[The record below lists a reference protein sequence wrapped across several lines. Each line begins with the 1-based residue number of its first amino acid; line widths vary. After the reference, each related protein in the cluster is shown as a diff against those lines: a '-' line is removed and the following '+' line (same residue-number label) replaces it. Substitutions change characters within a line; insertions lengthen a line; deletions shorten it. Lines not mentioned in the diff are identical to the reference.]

1 MGVDDLAPGVAK
13 PSTPIVLIIYDMCIL
28 VFPEGEFSSSALYQC

>member
-13 PSTPIVLIIYDMCIL
+13 PSTAIVLYTYDMCIL
-28 VFPEGEFSSSALYQC
+28 VVPEGEFPSSALYPC